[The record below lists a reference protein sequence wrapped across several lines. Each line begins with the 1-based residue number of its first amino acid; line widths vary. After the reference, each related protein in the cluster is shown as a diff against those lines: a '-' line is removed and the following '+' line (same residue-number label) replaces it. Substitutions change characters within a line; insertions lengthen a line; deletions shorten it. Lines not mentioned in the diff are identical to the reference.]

1 MDRMAQEIRRITF
14 NKTEMRDALETSAAR
29 SGVKL
34 PAGDVVSIKAS
45 CVDTAFFYELGLFDY
60 AKQNEVSG
68 KLPEEQA
75 LEALINHSIET
86 GIPLP
91 RAARRKPAKSTAPCV
106 WICLSNRAPA
116 E

>member
-1 MDRMAQEIRRITF
+1 MAKEFRRITF

-29 SGVKL
+29 SGGKL
-34 PAGDVVSIKAS
+34 PAGDVMSIKAS
-45 CVDTAFFYELGLFDY
+45 RVDTAFFYELGLFDY
-60 AKQNEVSG
+60 ARQKEVSV

-91 RAARRKPAKSTAPCV
+91 RATRKEVREIDGAL
-106 WICLSNRAPA
+106 CLGMFI